1 LQNVIVAVSESKAPG
16 EGFCISDANSMIVYD
31 NDLWNNF
38 KDYLIAQNQRPH
50 TIRNKLQYVKRF
62 YNVLEKEDA
71 KCLLNLSVE
80 TRQHAIKSLSSLS
93 KYLGVY
99 DKWLDLIKRYQLK
112 WPKKGGYDVFQ
123 KIFSNQDQSYSSMVK
138 WIKDSIHTL
147 PKEYGNLLLVNTLT
161 GLRPDES
168 YNAISLIKTKPD
180 VYVDRERK

>member
-1 LQNVIVAVSESKAPG
+1 
-16 EGFCISDANSMIVYD
+16 M
-31 NDLWNNF
+31 
-38 KDYLIAQNQRPH
+38 
-50 TIRNKLQYVKRF
+50 
-62 YNVLEKEDA
+62 
-71 KCLLNLSVE
+71 
-80 TRQHAIKSLSSLS
+80 KSLSSLS

-138 WIKDSIHTL
+138 WIKDSIHNL
-147 PKEYGNLLLVNTLT
+147 PKEYGNLVLVNTLT